1 MSSAPSLGDAMATA
15 ADIPF
20 SRIPMVTR
28 FSLPQWLS
36 KGMVPTAILATI
48 SLAGCDQIDPKW
60 RDHLGLVDKP
70 VPIRVGILH
79 SETGTMS
86 ISETSLR
93 DTELLAIAEINSAG
107 GLLGRPIEPIVKD
120 GRSRDDLFVKRARS
134 LLEDYGLQ
142 VVFGCW
148 TSSSRKAV
156 TPLFEEEDALL
167 FYPLQYEGNE
177 ASRNLFYFG
186 STPNQQIL
194 PAIDWFHSDAGGN
207 RKKIY
212 LVGSDYIYP
221 RTAHY
226 IVRKYLEGKE
236 MEVVGESFAP
246 LGSRDFQQVVSKIM
260 VSKADLVLSTINGDS
275 NVDFYQQFHQ
285 MAGQVG
291 IDSDKLPIVA
301 TSVGENEL
309 RSLLPE
315 FVQGHYV
322 AASYFQSIDS
332 SINRRFVEAFKK
344 EYGEDRVADDPMDA
358 AYVQVYLWKAAVE
371 AAQSTDPQKVR
382 EALEKTIEFDGP
394 GGKVRIDPRNH
405 HLYKKFRL
413 GRINGDR
420 QLDIVHE
427 SPEPIQ
433 PEPFPQFAFPGWECD
448 WTKEG
453 LKKGEP
459 VSLTP

>member
-1 MSSAPSLGDAMATA
+1 MELAS
-15 ADIPF
+15 DIFF
-20 SRIPMVTR
+20 SRVEMVMEFILYR
-28 FSLPQWLS
+28 RLSRWLVCAAVLA
-36 KGMVPTAILATI
+36 MV
-48 SLAGCDQIDPKW
+48 SLAGCDRIDPMWK
-60 RDHLGLVDKP
+60 DHLGLVDKP

-86 ISETSLR
+86 ISETPLR
-93 DTELLAIAEINSAG
+93 DTELMAIAEINAAG
-107 GLLGRPIEPIVKD
+107 GVLGRPIEPIVKD

-142 VVFGCW
+142 TVFGCW

-156 TPLFEEEDALL
+156 TPLFEQEDALL

-177 ASRNLFYFG
+177 ASKNLFYFG

-194 PAIDWFHSDAGGN
+194 PAIDWFLSDAGGN

-246 LGSRDFQQVVSKIM
+246 LGSRDFGAIVSQILI
-260 VSKADLVLSTINGDS
+260 SKADLVLSTINGDS

-285 MAGQVG
+285 LAIQAG

-315 FVQGHYV
+315 LVQGHYV
-322 AASYFQSIDS
+322 AASYFQSVDS
-332 SINRRFVEAFKK
+332 SINRRFVQAFKK
-344 EYGEDRVADDPMDA
+344 EYGEDRVTDDPMDA

-371 AAQSTDPQKVR
+371 AAGSTDPQKIR

-413 GRINGDR
+413 GRINGNR
-420 QLDIVHE
+420 QFDIVHE
-427 SPEPIQ
+427 SPELIQ
-433 PEPFPQFAFPGWECD
+433 PEPFPSFAFPGWECD
-448 WTKEG
+448 WTKDG
-453 LKKGEP
+453 LKKGDP
-459 VSLTP
+459 VSLDP

>member
-1 MSSAPSLGDAMATA
+1 
-15 ADIPF
+15 
-20 SRIPMVTR
+20 MVTG
-28 FSLPQWLS
+28 FSLCRWFPRWVLYAA
-36 KGMVPTAILATI
+36 GLATLG
-48 SLAGCDQIDPKW
+48 LAGCEQIDPKW
-60 RDHLGLVDKP
+60 KDHLGLVEKP

-93 DTELLAIAEINSAG
+93 DTELMAIAEINAAG
-107 GLLGRPIEPIVKD
+107 GVLGRPVEAVVKD

-156 TPLFEEEDALL
+156 TPLFEQEDALL

-177 ASRNLFYFG
+177 ASKNVFYFG

-194 PAIDWFHSDAGGN
+194 PALDWFMSDAGGN
-207 RKKIY
+207 RKKVY
-212 LVGSDYIYP
+212 LVGSDYIFP

-226 IVRKYLEGKE
+226 VVRKYLEGKG

-246 LGSRDFQQVVSKIM
+246 LGSRDFAEIVSRI
-260 VSKADLVLSTINGDS
+260 VTSGADLVLSTVNGDS

-285 MAGQVG
+285 LAGQVG
-291 IDSDKLPIVA
+291 LDSDKLPIVA
-301 TSVGENEL
+301 TSIGENEL

-315 FVQGHYV
+315 IVQGHYV
-322 AASYFQSIDS
+322 AASYFQSVDS
-332 SINRRFVEAFKK
+332 SINRRFVDAFRK

-371 AAQSTDPQKVR
+371 AAGTTDPQKIR
-382 EALEKTIEFDGP
+382 EVLEKTIEFDGP
-394 GGKVRIDPRNH
+394 GGKVRIDPKTH
-405 HLYKKFRL
+405 HLFKKFRL
-413 GRINGDR
+413 GRINGNR
-420 QLDIVHE
+420 QFDIVHE
-427 SPEPIQ
+427 SPELID

-459 VSLTP
+459 VSLAP